1 MIGKID
7 CPFNSL
13 LRYFVPHFWTF
24 FQESIFLPWI
34 FHEGITIFPFVKVFL
49 LCFMLLFNLALVCL
63 AMLTFGFAALVRKT
77 LKSNKSSKYIFELR
91 ILSFKKS
98 SEFYI
103 DATVIF
109 KIRVRLSSFDF
120 SHGVEIEE
128 FSVKLILGI
137 GSFIICHFDN
147 FGRSECFVL

>member
-1 MIGKID
+1 
-7 CPFNSL
+7 
-13 LRYFVPHFWTF
+13 
-24 FQESIFLPWI
+24 
-34 FHEGITIFPFVKVFL
+34 
-49 LCFMLLFNLALVCL
+49 MLLFNLALVCL

-109 KIRVRLSSFDF
+109 KIRVRLSLFDF
-120 SHGVEIEE
+120 SHGVESEE
-128 FSVKLILGI
+128 FSVKLIFEI

-147 FGRSECFVL
+147 FGSSECFVL

>member
-1 MIGKID
+1 MIAHLTHFYAISFRIFELFFKRVSFF
-7 CPFNSL
+7 PEFFMKAL
-13 LRYFVPHFWTF
+13 PYFHLSKFWF
-24 FQESIFLPWI
+24 Y
-34 FHEGITIFPFVKVFL
+34 
-49 LCFMLLFNLALVCL
+49 FMLLFNLALVCL
-63 AMLTFGFAALVRKT
+63 AMLTFGFATLVRKT

-109 KIRVRLSSFDF
+109 KIRVRLSLFDF
-120 SHGVEIEE
+120 SHGVESEE
-128 FSVKLILGI
+128 FSVKLIFEI

-147 FGRSECFVL
+147 FGSSECFVL